1 LKPAKQFEIS
11 VQNLIE
17 EAVKSKHPVTVEELA
32 QVVLP
37 KTTLTEE
44 DFIAA
49 VKNMERDG
57 SLTLQ
62 EPLHEV
68 ETPLD
73 YLFNPTL
80 SAWLW
85 ATLSVTALSVAA
97 VVLTP
102 ESFPIVSIRWLLG
115 SILVLYLPGYA
126 LLQLLFPKAS
136 EIDSLERFA
145 LNIGLSLALV
155 PLIGLVLNYTPWGIR
170 FVPITSSLS
179 AFVIAF
185 AVAAATRK
193 YLETKEESK
202 RR

>member
-1 LKPAKQFEIS
+1 M
-11 VQNLIE
+11 
-17 EAVKSKHPVTVEELA
+17 EELA

-44 DFIAA
+44 DFIVA

>member
-1 LKPAKQFEIS
+1 MT
-11 VQNLIE
+11 VQ
-17 EAVKSKHPVTVEELA
+17 ELA
-32 QVVLP
+32 RIVLA

-44 DFIAA
+44 DFIVA
-49 VKNMERDG
+49 VRNMERDG
-57 SLTLQ
+57 SFTLQ
-62 EPLHEV
+62 EPLHEI

-85 ATLSVTALSVAA
+85 VTLSVTALAVAA
-97 VVLTP
+97 VFLTP
-102 ESFPIVSIRWLLG
+102 ESFPIVVIRWLLG

-126 LLQLLFPKAS
+126 LLQLLFPKGS

-170 FVPITSSLS
+170 FVPIITSLS
-179 AFVIAF
+179 AFVIIF
-185 AVAAATRK
+185 AVAAAARK
-193 YLETKEESK
+193 YLETKEESA